1 MQMDCKPY
9 LILGFQV
16 SLSLCNFKQKKM
28 ANLFQVAL
36 LQNAGIVRFL
46 MNRYAPL
53 RGAGIHITKID
64 PDFKR
69 VVVELPLTKKNRN
82 VMGTSFGGSLYAM
95 ADPFFM
101 LMLMRLLGKQHHVW
115 DQQASIDFISPGKG
129 RVTGT
134 YVISDEQLNSIKA
147 QAASGEKVLY
157 TFHADIVHDDGS
169 IVAKISKVLYVRLK
183 KEFRPDIAKAGT
195 P

>member
-1 MQMDCKPY
+1 
-9 LILGFQV
+9 
-16 SLSLCNFKQKKM
+16 M
-28 ANLFQVAL
+28 ANLFQAAL
-36 LQNAGIVRFL
+36 LQNPGIVRFV

-53 RGAGIHITKID
+53 RGAGIRIVKID
-64 PDFKR
+64 ADFKR

-82 VMGTSFGGSLYAM
+82 IMGTAFGGSLYAM

-115 DQQASIDFISPGKG
+115 DQQATIDFIAPGKG

-134 YVISDEQLNSIKA
+134 YAISEEQLNSIIE
-147 QAASGEKVLY
+147 QAKSGDKVLY
-157 TFHADIVHDDGS
+157 TFHANIVHDDGS
-169 IVAKISKVLYVRLK
+169 IVAKVSKVLYVKLK
-183 KEFRPDIAKAGT
+183 KEFRAQAPKASN

>member
-1 MQMDCKPY
+1 
-9 LILGFQV
+9 
-16 SLSLCNFKQKKM
+16 M

-36 LQNAGIVRFL
+36 LQNAGIVRFI

-53 RGAGIHITKID
+53 RGAGIRVVKID

-69 VVVELPLTKKNRN
+69 VVVELPLSKKNRN

-101 LMLMRLLGKQHHVW
+101 LMLMRLLGKTHHVW
-115 DQQASIDFISPGKG
+115 DQQATIDFVSPGKG

-134 YVISDEQLNSIKA
+134 YVISDAQLNSIKE
-147 QAASGEKVLY
+147 QAKSGDKVLY
-157 TFHADIVHDDGS
+157 TFEADIVHDDGS
-169 IVAKISKVLYVRLK
+169 TVAKVSKVLYVRLK
-183 KEFRPDIAKAGT
+183 KEFRPDNAKART